1 MCRIKELK
9 MRKVWKLEDLDCAH
23 CAGKIEEAV
32 QGLEGVEEANVS
44 FMAQKMTVEF
54 SGDEAEISRRIAE
67 VVAEIEPEVTLS
79 E

>member
-1 MCRIKELK
+1 

>member
-1 MCRIKELK
+1 

-44 FMAQKMTVEF
+44 FMAQKMTVDF

>member
-1 MCRIKELK
+1 
-9 MRKVWKLEDLDCAH
+9 MRKVWKLENLDCAH

-32 QGLEGVEEANVS
+32 QRLEGVEEANVS
-44 FMAQKMTVEF
+44 FMAQKMTVDF